1 MLYPVILSA
10 AEGAHASPQRG
21 VTCALLL
28 DITRT
33 NATAVPSAG
42 VVAFAYLDFPKVGG
56 QAGEDASP
64 LMAVAINSPNLHG
77 RFPLYSAID
86 ERAQLSLS
94 PLADVG
100 HLRLSFDTRALLDG
114 SILASLLQTTDLPD
128 PSAAARNGG
137 RGAHVSYLDATPFC
151 STYAMVWN
159 GAAEEVMPD
168 AISLRGMPR
177 GEGVDILVNSGG
189 PAAVV
194 GYWGGHLHSQGI
206 LAPFSLS
213 FTTGI
218 PRFAFTH
225 PLAGRME
232 GRAPTG
238 GVSRISPVQIAPHL
252 LMRGEPVSALE
263 SRLFRA
269 APLDTT
275 SLSSSLL
282 REVLEV
288 VLDAGDRQ
296 MRVPNVC
303 RLPSGAFRATE
314 SATATLTNQDRFLDV
329 SRAFDGTSPV
339 NGRGI
344 YPMSLS
350 YTLPRD
356 GHSPIPRQNLRE
368 QLEYMFISMGRGNPF
383 VASVQQ
389 AGPRNTPMLNDL
401 YGNFTEDAQMVSDA
415 VRAMLL
421 RCGWDVAAAAPHS
434 GSPRFRFS
442 PAFMDV
448 VALNSLLEAVEREM
462 PQTILANYHFPQ
474 HGRPVVSLSSVA
486 YSMQTVAVTLAAL
499 RVIAIDLTVCG
510 SGHPPSAASI
520 PSLAVSATVSAVD
533 GYMDCQPFESC
544 CGMVS
549 NYQDKVCNW
558 LQGALAPSG
567 VAFIKECL
575 VDRERRGGL
584 MSIVAS
590 ALRDLMGE
598 AEVHRGRAL
607 SAIVDAYNPTPE
619 VRTPEPAATQLAQ
632 SLAATGEGSPDSS
645 SAVRITDEGRR
656 HVTARLGTARDAFP
670 SVEEAD
676 TPRLTSLSLQQEMR
690 RALSSGEGRRLVT
703 DDVMDAVLAG
713 RSSGGGNG
721 GRSLRHPVR
730 DQRMRREHDGYFGR
744 RVGERMGER
753 LSASDLTMGFRA
765 MGGPDVT
772 ARLTSRL
779 GGNIESRVSID
790 HRTRSTDFAVD
801 VPIMLRFHA
810 NIPDDVR
817 ASLERRGEYG
827 SEQVEVVLTELLE
840 GLLMHRLFPA
850 PSEDPPTTPA
860 GRKPAS
866 TGDLRASGG
875 SKKRRIVIPDSGDKS

>member
-1 MLYPVILSA
+1 
-10 AEGAHASPQRG
+10 
-21 VTCALLL
+21 
-28 DITRT
+28 
-33 NATAVPSAG
+33 
-42 VVAFAYLDFPKVGG
+42 
-56 QAGEDASP
+56 
-64 LMAVAINSPNLHG
+64 MAVAINSPNLHG
-77 RFPLYSAID
+77 RFPLYPALD

-100 HLRLSFDTRALLDG
+100 HLRLSFDTGALLDG

-137 RGAHVSYLDATPFC
+137 RSAHVSYLDATPFC

-368 QLEYMFISMGRGNPF
+368 QLEYMFIGMGRGNPF

-434 GSPRFRFS
+434 GNPRFRFS

-448 VALNSLLEAVEREM
+448 VALNTLLESVEREM

-474 HGRPVVSLSSVA
+474 RGVPVVSLPSVA
-486 YSMQTVAVTLAAL
+486 YSMQTVAVTLAAI
-499 RVIAIDLTVCG
+499 RVIAIDATVSG
-510 SGHPPSAASI
+510 SGHPSSAALR

-558 LQGALAPSG
+558 LQGALAPAG

-607 SAIVDAYNPTPE
+607 SAVVDAYNPTPE
-619 VRTPEPAATQLAQ
+619 VRIPEPVATQFAQNLAAAT
-632 SLAATGEGSPDSS
+632 ERESPNNSPS
-645 SAVRITDEGRR
+645 VRITDESRR
-656 HVTARLGTARDAFP
+656 HVTARLGTASDAFP

-676 TPRLTSLSLQQEMR
+676 NSRLTSLSLQQEMR
-690 RALSSGEGRRLVT
+690 NALSSRARAAMRPSPIGGMQQEEEDLLHSYR
-703 DDVMDAVLAG
+703 AAAG
-713 RSSGGGNG
+713 RP
-721 GRSLRHPVR
+721 LHPPRR
-730 DQRMRREHDGYFGR
+730 DPRMSREHTGYFGGR
-744 RVGERMGER
+744 AVEFVGSRLAANPLMMAHRV
-753 LSASDLTMGFRA
+753 
-765 MGGPDVT
+765 MGGPVVS
-772 ARLTSRL
+772 ARLTAQL
-779 GGNIESRVSID
+779 GGKVESVVSTD
-790 HRTRSTDFAVD
+790 PRTRSTDFAVD
-801 VPIMLRFHA
+801 VPIVLRFHA
-810 NIPDDVR
+810 NVPDDTAAHIR
-817 ASLERRGEYG
+817 NQFDGRP
-827 SEQVEVVLTELLE
+827 EQVEAVLLELLE
-840 GLLMHRLFPA
+840 GLLTLRLFPNA
-850 PSEDPPTTPA
+850 TEDTPA
-860 GRKPAS
+860 TPARRKPAS

-875 SKKRRIVIPDSGDKS
+875 KKRRIVIPDSGDKS